1 MKTLRTT
8 LVLATLIGAMGL
20 QSVRADQPNMRAALA
35 HLREAKAALQRAEH
49 NKGGHRGRAVEI
61 INRAIAE
68 VEAGIAV
75 GAHR

>member
-1 MKTLRTT
+1 MKVFRTG
-8 LVLATLIGAMGL
+8 LVLVALIGAMGL

-35 HLREAKAALQRAEH
+35 HLREARAALERAEH
-49 NKGGHRGRAVEI
+49 NKGGHRGRAVEL

-75 GAHR
+75 GRH